1 MRIRRLKDDGDW
13 AFGKGL
19 SSYNFED
26 AAIGE
31 DIQTK
36 LKSFLNDCWFD
47 QEFGV
52 DWFRLLGTK
61 GTRDEIKLTVRS
73 VILRVEGVVRVN
85 EISALFDGVTR
96 SLTIQYNVDTIYSQ
110 GYANTVEVA

>member
-1 MRIRRLKDDGDW
+1 MKIRKISDLGDW
-13 AFGKGL
+13 VFGKGIT
-19 SSYNFED
+19 SYNIED

-36 LKSFLNDCWFD
+36 LACFLNDCWFD

-61 GTRDEIKLTVRS
+61 GTLDEIKLTIRS
-73 VILRVEGVVRVN
+73 VILRVTGVVKVN
-85 EISALFDGVTR
+85 EISALFDGETR
-96 SLTIQYNVDTIYSQ
+96 GLTIQYNIDTLYSQ

>member
-1 MRIRRLKDDGDW
+1 MKIRKLKDDGDW

-19 SSYNFED
+19 SSYNIGD
-26 AAIGE
+26 DAIGE

-36 LKSFLNDCWFD
+36 LKCFFKDCWFD

-61 GTRDEIKLTVRS
+61 GTLDEIKLTVRS
-73 VILRVEGVVRVN
+73 VILRVEGVVKIN
-85 EISALFDGVTR
+85 EISALFDGETR
-96 SLTIQYNVDTIYSQ
+96 GLTIQYNADTIYSQ